1 MLCQKMSF
9 QHFSK
14 RSEITWTL
22 PGTIQKETKNSIG
35 MIKRGMASL
44 SGVLGECDFLG
55 DTQEKALLF
64 QMVMYERSGERQQ
77 FWINYKSEI
86 ISLQIAKKVD
96 EYAEDQKQTV

>member
-1 MLCQKMSF
+1 MSEDEL
-9 QHFSK
+9 STLLEEV
-14 RSEITWTL
+14 RNYLDITWDDPKGDEKL
-22 PGTIQKETKNSIG
+22 RG

-44 SGVLGECDFLG
+44 TGALGECDFLE
-55 DTQEKALLF
+55 DTPEKALLF

-96 EYAEDQKQTV
+96 EYAKDQK

>member
-1 MLCQKMSF
+1 MSENEL
-9 QHFSK
+9 STLLEEV
-14 RSEITWTL
+14 RNYLDITWDDPKGDEKL
-22 PGTIQKETKNSIG
+22 IG

-44 SGVLGECDFLG
+44 SGVLGEL
-55 DTQEKALLF
+55 
-64 QMVMYERSGERQQ
+64 VMYERSGERQQ